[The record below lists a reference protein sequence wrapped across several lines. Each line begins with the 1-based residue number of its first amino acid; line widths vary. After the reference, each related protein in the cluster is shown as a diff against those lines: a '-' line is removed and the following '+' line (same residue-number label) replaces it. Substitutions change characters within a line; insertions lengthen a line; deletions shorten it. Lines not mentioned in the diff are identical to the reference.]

1 MDERETH
8 KKSTKKDKK
17 EQGGT
22 EAIVK
27 AWELNVFVA
36 HLSWFSPVNE

>member
-1 MDERETH
+1 M
-8 KKSTKKDKK
+8 KKKHIKNQQKKDKK
-17 EQGGT
+17 EQWGT

-36 HLSWFSPVNE
+36 HLSWFSPVNM